1 MAVNEGASQES
12 TTPRLSYQS
21 WDDFHSDTNGS
32 DSFSID
38 ILLSSQQDGEKST
51 DNGATPAKENVELPE
66 RIRINSNYLI
76 QILTKFR
83 GSSHSEDAPTI
94 MFRPYKTLLFFEE
107 EIRHTAAEL
116 EQKAQTPSA
125 TSSPTDFPSGTGDE
139 VRLAHLRCLIQFMDT
154 HLSTRIAF
162 LQTPES
168 QTIFFSDLWLLYKPG
183 DFVISRDLCQAH
195 QVIKVDTK
203 RSIIEQNGKLVMED
217 DSFIIHCVCVDF
229 DGEWLGPVVR
239 KVVMKAWGLSKNVES
254 LEVIPLTRAIAGK
267 KVLKQDLIKRGQ
279 TFVQVA
285 GVSPIH
291 YDGCTL
297 DSKVQVNGTVI
308 VDFEEA
314 LRDEEDFK
322 TWRTTIEHSL
332 AEARIFATGID
343 GDDNEAHAYSF
354 KHGYKHEDSY
364 VDDMRHQNY
373 IRSQLIVRESGDRVP
388 SIVICARRLSQAGLL
403 TEEELLITSNRAF
416 GYILD
421 IDNLFSRGNW
431 GEFPTSG
438 PEYSL

>member
-12 TTPRLSYQS
+12 TAPGLNYQT
-21 WDDFHSDTNGS
+21 WDDFHSDPHESNL
-32 DSFSID
+32 FSID

-76 QILTKFR
+76 QILTNFR

-116 EQKAQTPSA
+116 EQKAHTPSA
-125 TSSPTDFPSGTGDE
+125 TSSTTDFPSETGDE
-139 VRLAHLRCLIQFMDT
+139 ARLAHLRCLVQFMDT

-162 LQTPES
+162 LQTAES

-195 QVIKVDTK
+195 QVIKVETK

-217 DSFIIHCVCVDF
+217 DSFVIHCVCVDF
-229 DGEWLGPVVR
+229 DGEWLGPVLR
-239 KVVMKAWGLSKNVES
+239 KVVMKAWGLSKNFES
-254 LEVIPLTRAIAGK
+254 LEMIPLTRAIAGK
-267 KVLKQDLIKRGQ
+267 KVVKQDLVKRGQ

-285 GVSPIH
+285 GVSPMH

-297 DSKVQVNGTVI
+297 DLKMQVNGTI
-308 VDFEEA
+308 IIDFQEA
-314 LRDEEDFK
+314 LRDEENFK

-332 AEARIFATGID
+332 AEACVFATGMD
-343 GDDNEAHAYSF
+343 GDDNDAHAYSS
-354 KHGYKHEDSY
+354 KHGHKHEDSY
-364 VDDMRHQNY
+364 VDNVRYQSY
-373 IRSQLIVRESGDRVP
+373 IRNQFIIHESGDRVP
-388 SIVICARRLSQAGLL
+388 SIAICARRLNQAGLL
-403 TEEELLITSNRAF
+403 TEEELLITNYRAF

-421 IDNLFSRGNW
+421 TGTLFSKGNW
-431 GEFPTSG
+431 GE
-438 PEYSL
+438 SLALSPKRSV